1 MVSLLDL
8 EKKASDLK
16 AELEK
21 ALEENV
27 LLQKK
32 VDELSELQTPPNTVE
47 MQQTE
52 VNKSRTILQLVFLL
66 CFLYCI

>member
-1 MVSLLDL
+1 LVSLLDL

-32 VDELSELQTPPNTVE
+32 VNELSELQSLPNTVE
-47 MQQTE
+47 MQQRE
-52 VNKSRTILQLVFLL
+52 VNKNLTMLELFFLS
-66 CFLYCI
+66 CFLYCT

>member
-32 VDELSELQTPPNTVE
+32 VDELSELQPPPNTVE